1 MQLGKHLREWLLNSR
16 TGVGVGVRNSSG
28 VGVGVGTGVGANNIL
43 GVDFYCLN
51 FALAL
56 ASNTLV
62 YMVIYRTDVYNMYI

>member
-1 MQLGKHLREWLLNSR
+1 
-16 TGVGVGVRNSSG
+16 VGVRNYSG
-28 VGVGVGTGVGANNIL
+28 VGVEVGTGVGANNLSRVDL

-62 YMVIYRTDVYNMYI
+62 FEVIYRIDV